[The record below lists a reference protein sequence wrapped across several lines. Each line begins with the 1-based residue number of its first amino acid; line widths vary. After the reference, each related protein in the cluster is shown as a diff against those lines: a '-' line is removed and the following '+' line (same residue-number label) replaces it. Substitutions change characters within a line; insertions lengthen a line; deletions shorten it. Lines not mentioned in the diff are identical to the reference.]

1 MPIKRRVDAERW
13 GGHLGDTGMV
23 ASHLNE
29 MSKQRTHARH
39 LFPKFKPRVSPM
51 TASGSRMADGGGLRS
66 PELPL
71 R

>member
-1 MPIKRRVDAERW
+1 MPIKRRFDAEHW

-29 MSKQRTHARH
+29 MSKQHMHAGH
-39 LFPKFKPRVSPM
+39 LFPKFKPQGFPDDCIREQ
-51 TASGSRMADGGGLRS
+51 DGGWRGLRS